1 MKKITKTILLISILI
16 IIMGMFF
23 SCGPK
28 TASLM
33 FLYDDSAYTSVTA
46 NGEEVADE
54 SEIIVEIGSEV
65 ELEVTTAT
73 GFTFIGW
80 YINPNFDDVGTG
92 ESIALDNP
100 FTYTVEE
107 DVFVLPKS
115 NFNR

>member
-1 MKKITKTILLISILI
+1 
-16 IIMGMFF
+16 MGMFLN
-23 SCGPK
+23 CGPK

-65 ELEVTTAT
+65 ELEVTLST
-73 GFTFIGW
+73 GFTFVGW

-92 ESIALDNP
+92 EPISATSS
-100 FTYTVEE
+100 FTYPVEK

-115 NFNR
+115 NYNR